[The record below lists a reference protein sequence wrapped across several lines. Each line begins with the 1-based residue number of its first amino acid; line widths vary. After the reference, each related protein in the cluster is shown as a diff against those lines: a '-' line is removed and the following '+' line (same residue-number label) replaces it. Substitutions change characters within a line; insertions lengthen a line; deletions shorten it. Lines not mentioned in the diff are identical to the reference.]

1 MVEVLI
7 KFDPFAVNVNAAA
20 PAVALI
26 GVMETRVGTGLFP
39 TALIVN
45 VRVFDVPPPGA
56 GVTTVTGAVP
66 AVVTS
71 AALTVAVNC
80 NPLTKVVINAEPFH
94 LIVEEA
100 MKLVPFT
107 VSVNAAAPA
116 VTLAGEREVA
126 VGTGLVAT
134 GLMVNATA
142 FELPPPGV
150 PLNTVILA
158 VPAVA
163 ISGAVT
169 AAVNCVAFTK
179 VVVSALPF
187 QLTTDP
193 LMKFVPVTVRVKAGL
208 PAVVLI
214 GEMAVTVGTGLLP
227 TAVMVNVEVFDVPPP
242 GAGVTTVTAAVPA
255 VATRGA
261 VTAAVNCNGPTNVV
275 VSATPFQ

>member
-1 MVEVLI
+1 M
-7 KFDPFAVNVNAAA
+7 KFDPFAVNVNPAA
-20 PAVALI
+20 PAVALV
-26 GVMETRVGTGLFP
+26 GVMETSVGTGLFP

-45 VRVFDVPPPGA
+45 VKVFVVPPPGA
-56 GVTTVTGAVP
+56 GVTTVTGTVP
-66 AVVTS
+66 AVVTN

-80 NPLTKVVINAEPFH
+80 NPLTKEVVSDVPFH
-94 LIVEEA
+94 LMTEEA
-100 MKLVPFT
+100 MKFVPFT
-107 VSVNAAAPA
+107 VSVNAAAPE

-134 GLMVNATA
+134 GLMVNTTM

-169 AAVNCVAFTK
+169 AAVNCVALTK
-179 VVVSALPF
+179 VVVSGLPF
-187 QLTTDP
+187 QFTTDP
-193 LMKFVPVTVRVKAGL
+193 LMKLVPVIVRIKAGL

-214 GEMAVTVGTGLLP
+214 GEMVVTVGTGLLP

-242 GAGVTTVTAAVPA
+242 GAGVTTVIAAVPI
-255 VATRGA
+255 VATSGA
-261 VTAAVNCNGPTNVV
+261 VTVAVNCNGPTNVV
-275 VSATPFQ
+275 VSAAPFQ